1 MAAAVES
8 ALLSA
13 ANDLNN
19 SHSQGVLT
27 RTRKRERIMKVLNT
41 LAQIQF
47 WGLLMCS
54 NLKPKI
60 YFYFFPVHDII
71 ESARFSVL
79 ILSCS
84 K

>member
-41 LAQIQF
+41 LAQIHF
-47 WGLLMCS
+47 WGLARTDVLKLKAK
-54 NLKPKI
+54 NL
-60 YFYFFPVHDII
+60 FVFF
-71 ESARFSVL
+71 SGA
-79 ILSCS
+79 
-84 K
+84 